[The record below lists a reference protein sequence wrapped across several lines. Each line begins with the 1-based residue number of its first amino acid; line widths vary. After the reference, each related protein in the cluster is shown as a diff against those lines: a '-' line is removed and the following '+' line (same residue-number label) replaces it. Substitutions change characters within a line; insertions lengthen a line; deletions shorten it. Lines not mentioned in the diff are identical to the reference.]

1 MPCRSYNY
9 DRGGRKMSKRVGL
22 EASHAA
28 AEAARMADVDV
39 IAAYPITPQT
49 HIPER
54 LAEMVANGELN
65 AAYIPVESE
74 HSAMSTCLGAAAVGA
89 RTFTATAGQGLELMH
104 EVVYI
109 ASSMR
114 YPIVMTVCNRALS
127 APLSVWGDH
136 SDAMAVRDTGW
147 IQVFCQNNQQAFD
160 MTLWGFRVGE
170 DSRVLFPVMVH
181 FDGFHLSHVTEPVI
195 LPEQKEVDEFLPKF
209 HYPFALNPDKP
220 MTHGAFGPPDI
231 YSETKIA
238 QEVAFRKSKE
248 VIIQGFKE
256 FGDIFGRYYQPVE
269 SYRTEGAK
277 LLLLTM
283 GSFSET
289 AKIAIDTKKNKGESV
304 GLISLRLWRPFPFEE
319 LRQAVK
325 DAETL
330 IVFDR
335 CISFGGPGG
344 PVSSEVRSA
353 LYNEKERPRVVSF
366 VGGLGGRD
374 MSVKDFEYVIDRGRD
389 IVEKGSME
397 LFETVGIRGKVTG
410 IRG

>member
-1 MPCRSYNY
+1 
-9 DRGGRKMSKRVGL
+9 MSKRVGL

-54 LAEMVANGELN
+54 LAEMVANGELE

-74 HSAMSTCLGAAAVGA
+74 HSALSACLGSAAVGA

-104 EVVYI
+104 EVVYV

-147 IQVFCQNNQQAFD
+147 IQVICQNNQEAFD
-160 MTLWGFRVGE
+160 MTLWAFRVGE
-170 DSRVLFPVMVH
+170 DSGVLLPVMVH
-181 FDGFHLSHVTEPVI
+181 FDGFSLSHVTEPVI
-195 LPEQKEVDEFLPKF
+195 LPEQEEVDRFLPKF

-231 YSETKIA
+231 YSETKVA
-238 QEVAFRKSKE
+238 QEIALRKSKE
-248 VIIQGFKE
+248 MILQGWQE
-256 FGDIFGRYYQPVE
+256 FGDIFGRYYNPVE
-269 SYRTEGAK
+269 AYRTKGAK

-289 AKIAIDTKKNKGESV
+289 AKAAVDAKKDNGESV
-304 GLISLRLWRPFPFEE
+304 GLINLRLWRPFPFKE

-344 PVSSEVRSA
+344 PVSSEIRSA
-353 LYNEKERPRVVSF
+353 LYDEKNRPMLVSF

-374 MSVKDFEYVIDRGRD
+374 MSVKDFGYIIDRGREV
-389 IVEKGSME
+389 VEKGSTE